1 MLKLDPKNQLTPDH
15 LKMFRKRYR
24 LTIDECAGAIGVH
37 PLTWGRW
44 ERGLHRIPVSLF
56 LTLKPIADRL
66 REIENLTKGED
77 K

>member
-1 MLKLDPKNQLTPDH
+1 VLKLDPKNQLAPEH
-15 LKMFRKRYR
+15 LKAFRKRYN
-24 LTIDECAGAIGVH
+24 LTIKEAADAIGVH
-37 PLTWGRW
+37 VLTWGRW

-77 K
+77 R

>member
-1 MLKLDPKNQLTPDH
+1 MLKIDPKNQLTPDH
-15 LKMFRKRYR
+15 LKMFRKRYH
-24 LTIDECAGAIGVH
+24 LTIQESADAIGVH

-66 REIENLTKGED
+66 RELENLTKGED

>member
-1 MLKLDPKNQLTPDH
+1 MLKIDPKNQLTPEH
-15 LKMFRKRYR
+15 LMMFRKRYR

-66 REIENLTKGED
+66 RELENLTKGED

>member
-1 MLKLDPKNQLTPDH
+1 MLKIDPKNQLTPEH
-15 LKMFRKRYR
+15 LKMFRKRYH

>member
-15 LKMFRKRYR
+15 LKLFRKRYN
-24 LTIDECAGAIGVH
+24 LTIQESADAIGVH

-66 REIENLTKGED
+66 RELENLTKGED

>member
-1 MLKLDPKNQLTPDH
+1 MLKIDPKNQLTPDH
-15 LKMFRKRYR
+15 LKMFRKRYH
-24 LTIDECAGAIGVH
+24 LTIQESADAIGVH

>member
-1 MLKLDPKNQLTPDH
+1 MLKIDPKNQLTPEH
-15 LKMFRKRYR
+15 LKMFRKRYH
-24 LTIDECAGAIGVH
+24 LTIQEAADAIGVH

-44 ERGLHRIPVSLF
+44 ERGLYRIPVSLF

-66 REIENLTKGED
+66 REIEAITKGDD